1 MVHTDLV
8 TELELK
14 ATQANSVVVRIIDHD
29 KEMDTAKE
37 QQEKQVTV
45 TVDMHEEIPQTDS
58 MTIDWPDELGSLTNL
73 S

>member
-1 MVHTDLV
+1 MVYTHLV

-37 QQEKQVTV
+37 QQENQVTV